1 MSEKNY
7 QEYVYKEG
15 AKIEVPKEVFE
26 NMVRILNEVIEDGTE
41 VKSKE
46 YYLFINTETKKEVK
60 SVKKEDL
67 ESGKVI
73 KIADTEKLFSTEPEV
88 SYTQKAMRAINLTLS
103 MNKIHADNVENGV
116 AIHYT
121 ELQKALND

>member
-15 AKIEVPKEVFE
+15 TKIEVPKEVFE

-121 ELQKALND
+121 ELQKTLND